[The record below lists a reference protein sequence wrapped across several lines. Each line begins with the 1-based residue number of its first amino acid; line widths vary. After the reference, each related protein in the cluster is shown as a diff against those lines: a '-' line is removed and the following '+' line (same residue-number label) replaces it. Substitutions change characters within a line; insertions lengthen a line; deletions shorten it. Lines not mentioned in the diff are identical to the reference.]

1 MTIQDAISAVDELK
15 PNMYGVKDKI
25 RWLSRL
31 DARIWEEIISTHEY
45 ADDEEEI
52 DKPSYSEDDTSVEL
66 LVGEPYDE
74 IYRHWLSAQ
83 IDYNNMEYDS
93 FNNSNAMFES
103 MYTSFRNAYNRSH
116 MPTGEAKI
124 YF

>member
-15 PNMYGVKDKI
+15 PNMYGTKEKI

-83 IDYNNMEYDS
+83 IDYNNMEFDS

-116 MPTGEAKI
+116 MPVGETKV